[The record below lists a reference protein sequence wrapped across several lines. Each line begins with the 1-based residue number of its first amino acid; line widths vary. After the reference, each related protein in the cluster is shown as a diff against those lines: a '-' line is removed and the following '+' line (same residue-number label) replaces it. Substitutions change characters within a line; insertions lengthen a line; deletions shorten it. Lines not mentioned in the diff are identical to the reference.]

1 MMGAG
6 CCERGAESEKLRAE
20 VASLRSEVETLRHRV
35 ERMEREAVASARPSR
50 GAPSSAADRRDLM
63 QRREAMKDPEL
74 RRKFIEERRATA
86 EERRRQHDEE
96 RRAAHERRAQARE
109 SRQVSGK
116 ENRENNVPADDAAA
130 K

>member
-1 MMGAG
+1 MMRHVYTSVLPFSVLFFLCASLMMGAG

-74 RRKFIEERRATA
+74 RRKFI
-86 EERRRQHDEE
+86 
-96 RRAAHERRAQARE
+96 
-109 SRQVSGK
+109 
-116 ENRENNVPADDAAA
+116 
-130 K
+130 